1 MIKSFSIK
9 NFQSHKNTKL
19 EFHTGVNAIV
29 GNSDVGKTAILRA
42 MNWVINNKPGGD
54 SFRSNWGGDTIV
66 ELCIDKFKIIR
77 EKSKQDGNCYHLET
91 YLEKKYGNGD
101 SLHSFKAFK
110 HDIPEEIKQI
120 INFSPLNVQSQMD
133 SSFLLSNSPG
143 EVARY
148 LNQVVNLEK
157 IDTSLI
163 NITRKVKE
171 ENHKLEDKKEQL
183 ADLNNELEQYNWII
197 HAEKKLEK
205 IEQLDIGIENTKL
218 CKTTLISIGDEII
231 SIKETLDKIF
241 NVLVIEKTINHLISI
256 SENIINLKNKKGIL
270 TKLMW
275 DISQIIEKTNINKR
289 VIRAEKRVN
298 TLIKLIDNTKQLKKK
313 FASLKTD
320 LNEIKSVNKN
330 YNISIKQIN
339 ILEKQFK
346 ELMPNICP
354 ICEQKIK

>member
-1 MIKSFSIK
+1 MIKSLSIK

-42 MNWVINNKPGGD
+42 LNWVINNKPSGD
-54 SFRSNWGGDTIV
+54 SFRSNWGGDTAV
-66 ELCIDKFKIIR
+66 ELNISNFAITR
-77 EKSKQDGNCYHLET
+77 EKSKEDGNYYCLAT
-91 YLEKKYGNGD
+91 YLGRKYGDRD
-101 SLHSFKAFK
+101 SFHSFKAFGQGV
-110 HDIPEEIKQI
+110 PEEIKQT
-120 INFSPLNVQSQMD
+120 INFSPLNIQSQMD

-148 LNQVVNLEK
+148 LNQVVNLDK
-157 IDTSLI
+157 IDTALI
-163 NITRKVKE
+163 NIARKVKE

-183 ADLNNELEQYNWII
+183 ADLNNELEQYNWIT
-197 HAEKKLEK
+197 HAEKQLEK
-205 IEQLDIGIENTKL
+205 IEVFDIEIENK
-218 CKTTLISIGDEII
+218 KNSKFALISIGNEII
-231 SIKETLDKIF
+231 SIKEKLDKI
-241 NVLVIEKTINHLISI
+241 NNILVIEKTVNRLISI
-256 SENIINLKNKKGIL
+256 SENIINLKNKKETL
-270 TKLMW
+270 TKLIQ
-275 DISQIIEKTNINKR
+275 DISQVIKKLNINKR
-289 VIRAEKRVN
+289 IIRAEKRVN

-354 ICEQKIK
+354 LCEQKIK

>member
-110 HDIPEEIKQI
+110 HDIPEEIKQT
-120 INFSPLNVQSQMD
+120 INFSPLNIQSQMD

-143 EVARY
+143 EVAKY
-148 LNQVVNLEK
+148 LNQVVNLDK
-157 IDTSLI
+157 IDTALK

-197 HAEKKLEK
+197 PAEKKLEK

-218 CKTTLISIGDEII
+218 CKSTLISIGNEII
-231 SIKETLDKIF
+231 SIKEKIDKI
-241 NVLVIEKTINHLISI
+241 NSILVIEKTVNHLISI
-256 SENIINLKNKKGIL
+256 SENISGLKNKSRMLG
-270 TKLMW
+270 KLLEN
-275 DISQIIEKTNINKR
+275 IYQIIARILGCNEMIKL
-289 VIRAEKRVN
+289 EKRVN

-354 ICEQKIK
+354 LCEQKIK